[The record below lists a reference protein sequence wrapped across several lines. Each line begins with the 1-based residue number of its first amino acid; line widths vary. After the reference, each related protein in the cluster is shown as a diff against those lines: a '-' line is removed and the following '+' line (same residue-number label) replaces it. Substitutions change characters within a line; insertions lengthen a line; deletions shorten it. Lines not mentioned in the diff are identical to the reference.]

1 MAAEEKTS
9 DKSGVTLVWTVVVV
23 VLTAMAVMNIV
34 WLILF
39 SVYRDDIR
47 RLEQGIQVM
56 QERVEKCC
64 GPDAERSG
72 IPQHS
77 NSNVLNIEASRT
89 GLTREVLKSWG
100 AISDGNLSG
109 TSSGT
114 DDPAGDDSDAP
125 G

>member
-1 MAAEEKTS
+1 MAEEKVS
-9 DKSGVTLVWTVVVV
+9 DKAGVTLVWTVVVV

-64 GPDAERSG
+64 GPEAKQAA
-72 IPQHS
+72 PHS
-77 NSNVLNIEASRT
+77 NSNVLNFEASRT
-89 GLTREVLKSWG
+89 GLAREVLKSWG
-100 AISDGNLSG
+100 VISDADVRG
-109 TSSGT
+109 T
-114 DDPAGDDSDAP
+114 AGDVRDTAGDHGGP
-125 G
+125 HG